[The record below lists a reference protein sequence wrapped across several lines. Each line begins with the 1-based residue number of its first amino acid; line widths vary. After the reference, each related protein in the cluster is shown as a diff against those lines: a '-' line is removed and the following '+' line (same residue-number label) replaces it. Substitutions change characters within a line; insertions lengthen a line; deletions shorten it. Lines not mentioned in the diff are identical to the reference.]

1 MQGGFNSPFGKEETE
16 MRRVYKYL
24 VSVAGSTFAIKKAD
38 AIKAFKRTDAYRIE
52 AINMGSF
59 MRYSFYLKS
68 NGAYCFV
75 IEGTSN

>member
-1 MQGGFNSPFGKEETE
+1 

-24 VSVAGSTFAIKKAD
+24 VSVAGSTFSIKEAD
-38 AIKAFKRTDAYRIE
+38 ARKALESTDAYRIE
-52 AINMGSF
+52 AIDMGSF

-75 IEGTSN
+75 IEETSN